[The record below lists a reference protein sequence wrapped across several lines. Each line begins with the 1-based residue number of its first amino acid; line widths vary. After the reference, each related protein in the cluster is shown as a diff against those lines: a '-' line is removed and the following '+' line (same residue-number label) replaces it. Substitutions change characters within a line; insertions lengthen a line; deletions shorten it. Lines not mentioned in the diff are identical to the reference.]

1 MVRQKSLLRVIALYL
16 IAIIF
21 VAFNITSIKVLSIAT
36 IFPLLDVMM
45 VFYFAIFRQ
54 TFGIWFIFL
63 MGIWC
68 DALTGNDLGITSLCY
83 IIMVK
88 FFLTINQK
96 MLIRENFI
104 QIWQQFVAFSFVII
118 ALKWGLLSVL
128 EGTFIGITVPLI
140 QFLISVFLYVPI
152 HKFFDYLSLKLLGD
166 D

>member
-1 MVRQKSLLRVIALYL
+1 
-16 IAIIF
+16 
-21 VAFNITSIKVLSIAT
+21 
-36 IFPLLDVMM
+36 
-45 VFYFAIFRQ
+45 
-54 TFGIWFIFL
+54 
-63 MGIWC
+63 
-68 DALTGNDLGITSLCY
+68 
-83 IIMVK
+83 MVK
-88 FFLTINQK
+88 FFLTINHK

-140 QFLISVFLYVPI
+140 QFLISVFLYVPM

>member
-54 TFGIWFIFL
+54 NFGIWFIFL

-88 FFLTINQK
+88 FFLTINHK

-118 ALKWGLLSVL
+118 SLKWGLLSVL

-140 QFLISVFLYVPI
+140 QFLISVFLYVPM